1 MRRIARLLL
10 AAVFT
15 AAAGAAEKPPVRD
28 LSGEAKHVVAAARPG
43 FFLRLA
49 RQRRNLGVGE

>member
-28 LSGEAKHVVAAARPG
+28 LSGEAKHVVAAASY
-43 FFLRLA
+43 LII
-49 RQRRNLGVGE
+49 NLFMLILIY